1 MQLGA
6 LAVPTC
12 NDLDPKIV
20 HKVGLLPRDVD
31 VEDVDVST
39 FI

>member
-1 MQLGA
+1 M
-6 LAVPTC
+6 
-12 NDLDPKIV
+12 NIHYPKIV
-20 HKVGLLPRDVD
+20 HKVGLLPGDVD